1 MTRSFSSSLGRLLV
15 GTVLLLALT
24 AGSTQEW
31 RAAHAQAALVV
42 DDDGRATVTDCDA
55 QEKTFKTVQA
65 AVDAAQPGTSIVICP
80 GTYAEQVVVRKS
92 NLTLQGSGQGITVL
106 RPTSVPATVTGLL
119 LPYPIAPMLLVNE
132 ATGVTVS
139 RLTVD
144 GSAADSGASTINCP
158 QVGFVAGIHFRNASG
173 TIDTVKITKVNSG
186 TRCSDAVRG
195 ESSSTGVSNL
205 VVKNSLIDQNG
216 NFGVF
221 CIGPGVT
228 CSLTGN
234 TVRGRGLV
242 SDQIQAGI
250 AVRSGATA
258 TLTGNVIRDH
268 RYALAQGVPSFS
280 IGIFLVYADPNANA
294 QLLQGNT
301 FVNNDLDVQRYASEQ
316 AL

>member
-1 MTRSFSSSLGRLLV
+1 MGRSCFSLLGRLLL
-15 GTVLLLALT
+15 GTVLLLAVT
-24 AGSTQEW
+24 AGSTQDS
-31 RAAHAQAALVV
+31 RTAHAQVLLVV
-42 DDDGRATVTDCDA
+42 DDDGRATATDCNA
-55 QEKTFKTVQA
+55 QQKTFSSVQA
-65 AVDAAQPGTSIVICP
+65 AVDAAQPGSTIAICP
-80 GTYAEQVVVRKS
+80 GAYAEQVVVAKN
-92 NLTLQGSGQGITVL
+92 NLTLRGSGPGITVL
-106 RPTSVPATVTGLL
+106 RPTAIPTTVTGLL
-119 LPYPIAPMLLVNE
+119 LPYPVAPILLVNE

-144 GSAADSGASTINCP
+144 GSAADSGASTLACP
-158 QVGFVAGIHFRNASG
+158 QVGFIAGIHFRNASG
-173 TIDTVKITKVNSG
+173 TIDTAQITKVNSG
-186 TRCSDAVRG
+186 TRCSDAVRS
-195 ESSSTGVSNL
+195 ESSNTGVSNL

-242 SDQIQAGI
+242 NDQIQAGI
-250 AVRSGATA
+250 AIRSGATA
-258 TLTGNVIRDH
+258 TISGNVIRDH

-280 IGIFLVYADPNANA
+280 IGIFLVYADPNVNG

-301 FVNNDLDVQRYASEQ
+301 FVNNDLDVQRFASEQ